1 MSNSIE
7 QILIDAVNEQRKLD
21 AAFCNQEVVSTLP
34 HEADLDGCPR
44 LEYLISGS
52 ADIKSVRGSEKLLA
66 KLHSGSVLF
75 TPADIQFDFQ
85 FHEKSLLLSLGF
97 YKQQIIIKLIE
108 WNAEHLTVLEKI
120 SVLRRGPRVG
130 AFILQSLQE
139 VMWRQEDKQTAAYLI
154 KSLLSSSLYLLQNP
168 MTTLPRRKSFF
179 EEIRSYIDEN
189 YYKDLTRDS
198 VAKEFLIS
206 STYLSH
212 LFQKEAELRFNE
224 YLNFIRLE
232 KAKFMLK
239 RHDVKVKDVAIKCG
253 FKDSN
258 YFCRLF
264 KEKTDRSPS
273 EYRAQYCS
281 KHDDV

>member
-1 MSNSIE
+1 MSNRIE
-7 QILIDAVNEQRKLD
+7 NILIESTNETYKINAV
-21 AAFCNQEVVSTLP
+21 FCNQEIAASSS
-34 HEADLDGCPR
+34 HETDLEGCPR
-44 LEYLISGS
+44 LEFIISGS
-52 ADIKSVRGSEKLLA
+52 ADIKSTRESGRLLA
-66 KLHSGSVLF
+66 QLQSGSVLF
-75 TPADIQFDFQ
+75 TPADIQFDFL
-85 FHEKSLLLSLGF
+85 FKEKTLLLSMGF
-97 YKQQIIIKLIE
+97 YKQQIVIKLIE
-108 WNAEHLTVLEKI
+108 WDEGHLNVLEKTNI
-120 SVLRRGPRVG
+120 LRRGPRVG

-139 VMWRQEDKQTAAYLI
+139 VMWRQEDTQTATYLI

-179 EEIRSYIDEN
+179 EEIRNYIDEN
-189 YYKDLTRDS
+189 FDKDLTRDS

-212 LFQKEAELRFNE
+212 LFQKEADLRFNE

-239 RHDVKVKDVAIKCG
+239 KHDVKVKDVSRKCG
-253 FKDSN
+253 FNDSN

-273 EYRAQYCS
+273 EYRDQYCS
-281 KHDDV
+281 KHSNV